1 MIRQVYESRGRRSK
15 LQVEVA
21 LRRMMAREAIDH
33 RTETSFAGNS
43 RLTQKQFK
51 EYMKHADEVA
61 KKWLGF

>member
-1 MIRQVYESRGRRSK
+1 MLRQVYESRGRRSNLEAKMALYRMQQRAK
-15 LQVEVA
+15 L
-21 LRRMMAREAIDH
+21 D
-33 RTETSFAGNS
+33 RTETSFASNA